1 MRIFVLALEG
11 AIQVTA
17 VLDNLAMANSRACA
31 TGVATAGFD
40 ITAVGM

>member
-31 TGVATAGFD
+31 TGVSTAGFD